1 MFQGFTRGTEDH
13 IPVNSVFENGT
24 NLYNFSKDEYLL
36 HYIYYYLFTIF
47 TMNTLFY
54 YDGKMGFV
62 RTFLGVS
69 ISPFYH
75 KASKLTFC

>member
-13 IPVNSVFENGT
+13 ILVNSVFENGT
-24 NLYNFSKDEYLL
+24 NLYNFSKDGYLL
-36 HYIYYYLFTIF
+36 HYIYYYLFTI
-47 TMNTLFY
+47 NIQFY

-62 RTFLGVS
+62 RTVLGVS
-69 ISPFYH
+69 ISLFYH